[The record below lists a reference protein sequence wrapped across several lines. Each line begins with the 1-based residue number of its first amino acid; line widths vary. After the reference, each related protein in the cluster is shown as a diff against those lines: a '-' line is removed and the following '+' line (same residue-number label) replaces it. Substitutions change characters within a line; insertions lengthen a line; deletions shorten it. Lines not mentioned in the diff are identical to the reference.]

1 MLVQQ
6 LSRHPHL
13 RLLFRK
19 PLDWAIDNAN
29 CTRGQVDR
37 IHSIQRRH
45 LVTAITTSPRLT
57 DPKNN
62 EAAIARL
69 PLLVDSAL
77 AWALRRHP
85 PHDPPTHA
93 IVLIRKPLIPR
104 GKDELITALSET
116 NELAGLNALVG
127 VVDTVGGGA
136 TGVSVLVASKS
147 EGVTIDKLKG
157 PPNEALRVG
166 KWHAKDVE
174 DDDDGMN
181 FDDVLASIRQGKE
194 IPTAAVSMSQVSGKD
209 LAFVI
214 GEMEGVQNNTSKIN
228 ERCPRADIV

>member
-1 MLVQQ
+1 
-6 LSRHPHL
+6 
-13 RLLFRK
+13 LFRK
-19 PLDWAIDNAN
+19 RLDWAIDNAN
-29 CTRGQVDR
+29 CTRGEVDR
-37 IHSIQRRH
+37 IHSIQRRC

-77 AWALRRHP
+77 AWASRRHP

-104 GKDELITALSET
+104 GKGELIKALSET

-147 EGVTIDKLKG
+147 EGVTIDTLKG
-157 PPNEALRVG
+157 LQNEALRVG

-174 DDDDGMN
+174 DDNGMN

-194 IPTAAVSMSQVSGKD
+194 VPTAAVSMSQVSGKD

-214 GEMEGVQNNTSKIN
+214 GEMEGVQNHASKIN
-228 ERCPRADIV
+228 EKCPRADIV